1 MLVLSTTKLTADLE
15 RMLEDRFDTLSFKFM
30 ANIEQAE
37 PFLGEAEIL
46 ITYGEDIKE
55 AHIKKATALKWIMVI
70 SAGVDRLPFQAIKE
84 RNILVTNARG
94 IHQTPMTEYAIAML
108 LNHYRQHQVFA
119 EQQAEKVWDATIATR
134 EISGRTLTIVGAGAI
149 GEELARIGQAF
160 RMTTIAVTHSG
171 GERRYFDHVYQ
182 NHQLEQALSQ
192 ADFVVSILPSTPETK
207 GYYQYRHFEKMKKDA
222 IFLNM
227 GRGDAVDPTVL
238 IQALDDQQFEHA
250 ILDVTPVEPL
260 PKDSPLWE
268 HEKITLTPHVSG
280 KSAHYLPRALEI
292 FLDNLQD
299 YLQGVPPALN
309 QINLSRG
316 Y

>member
-1 MLVLSTTKLTADLE
+1 MLVLSTTKLTDALE
-15 RMLEDRFDTLSFKFM
+15 RMLVERFDTLTFKFM
-30 ANIEQAE
+30 ADIDQAE
-37 PFLGEAEIL
+37 PFLAEAEIL

-55 AHIKKATALKWIMVI
+55 AHIKKAKALKWIMVI
-70 SAGVDRLPFQAIKE
+70 SAGVDQLPFHVIIE

-94 IHQTPMTEYAIAML
+94 IHQIPMAEYAIAML

-119 EQQAEKVWDATIATR
+119 EQQVEKVWDSTIATR

-149 GEELARIGQAF
+149 GQELARIGQAF

-171 GERRYFDHVYQ
+171 GKRRYFDHVYQ
-182 NHQLEQALSQ
+182 NHQLEQALSN
-192 ADFVVSILPSTPETK
+192 ADFVVSLLPSTAETK
-207 GYYQYRHFEKMKKDA
+207 GYYQYNHFEKMKNDA

-238 IQALDDQQFEHA
+238 IKALDAQQFEHA

-268 HEKITLTPHVSG
+268 HDKITLTPHVSG

-292 FLDNLQD
+292 FTNNLQD
-299 YLQGVPPALN
+299 YMQGITPSLN
-309 QINLSRG
+309 KVNLSRG